1 MSFLFHLTG
10 FLNPIVAN
18 LVAKNMQSIISKQ
31 DECYIPFGLIYAII
45 KVV

>member
-1 MSFLFHLTG
+1 MPFLFL
-10 FLNPIVAN
+10 FNRFIIQIVVD
-18 LVAKNMQSIISKQ
+18 LVVKNMQSIMTKQ